1 MIKNVFAAVA
11 QFLLFFIVFGIG
23 SCSPRPKIMQTL
35 GTTPEGTRVF
45 VWDGLILMLAIFV
58 FILLLE
64 LFRKRIRESAPWTVT
79 ALVAAA
85 GIGFILKFGLL
96 TIANLPVYR

>member
-11 QFLLFFIVFGIG
+11 QFFLFFVVFGIG
-23 SCSPRPKIMQTL
+23 SCSPHPKIEQTL
-35 GTTPEGTRVF
+35 ATTPDGSRVF
-45 VWDGLILMLAIFV
+45 VWDGLLLMVLLFLLILV
-58 FILLLE
+58 FE
-64 LFRKRIRESAPWTVT
+64 LIRKRTRNSAPWTVT

-96 TIANLPVYR
+96 TVAR